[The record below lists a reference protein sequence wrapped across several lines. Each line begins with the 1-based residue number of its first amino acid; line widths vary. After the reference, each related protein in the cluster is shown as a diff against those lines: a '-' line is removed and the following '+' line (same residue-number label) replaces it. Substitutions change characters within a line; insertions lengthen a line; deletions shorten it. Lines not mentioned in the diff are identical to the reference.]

1 MFVDEMR
8 TKNESI
14 VNLWQ
19 RRLQFDADATSVE
32 YITKVIV
39 RPRFIDSVDL
49 HGAALIRDG
58 YREAKILSN
67 QLFFIHARNFYVSLK
82 VYLIYLEFFWPFT
95 SFPLSF

>member
-1 MFVDEMR
+1 MS
-8 TKNESI
+8 TKNENI

-19 RRLQFDADATSVE
+19 RRLQFDADSTSVE

-67 QLFFIHARNFYVSLK
+67 QLFFIHARNFYVSIN
-82 VYLIYLEFFWPFT
+82 LII
-95 SFPLSF
+95 